1 MIARPTMTSEDMRS
15 LREFLDSPAGKT
27 MLGQIN
33 DAFHVP
39 PMSIDQPD
47 DFWRPSPPSSTPY
60 PLDTEIS
67 NDIPPSHSRTFRPA
81 HARLARQVS
90 YFPIIIVTILSTAA
104 CAAMIGW
111 FVSAA
116 LKGTP

>member
-1 MIARPTMTSEDMRS
+1 MIPRPTMTDADRLSMRS
-15 LREFLDSPAGKT
+15 CMIQIPPDSMEILPVTDWTPSPAGSVP
-27 MLGQIN
+27 
-33 DAFHVP
+33 FHA
-39 PMSIDQPD
+39 
-47 DFWRPSPPSSTPY
+47 
-60 PLDTEIS
+60 DTEIA

-81 HARLARQVS
+81 HAKLARRVS